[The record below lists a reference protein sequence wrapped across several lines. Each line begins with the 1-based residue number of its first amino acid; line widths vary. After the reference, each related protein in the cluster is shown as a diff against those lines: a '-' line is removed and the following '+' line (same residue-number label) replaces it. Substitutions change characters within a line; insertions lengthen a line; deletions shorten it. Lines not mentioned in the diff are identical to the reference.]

1 MAVAGPASAKIRAAR
16 VSETLHEIA
25 AKGGHS
31 VQEAAED
38 VEPWARSAAGVGRD
52 AGRLASVLASRVP
65 SREVVMQQHLTAPG
79 ALRAFNACHHVMR
92 GTAGVMFTVYALYTV
107 GVLLG
112 PVVLVI
118 GDAGNVVASWIWED
132 QSEYLHY
139 RGTGDADAQSSRARP
154 SSGQSTT

>member
-25 AKGGHS
+25 AKGGNW

-52 AGRLASVLASRVP
+52 ARRVASVLASRVP
-65 SREVVMQQHLTAPG
+65 SREVVMQQYLTAPG

-118 GDAGNVVASWIWED
+118 GDAGNVVASWIWEG
-132 QSEYLHY
+132 QSEYCSY
-139 RGTGDADAQSSRARP
+139 RGRATLTGRASERGHHP
-154 SSGQSTT
+154 GD